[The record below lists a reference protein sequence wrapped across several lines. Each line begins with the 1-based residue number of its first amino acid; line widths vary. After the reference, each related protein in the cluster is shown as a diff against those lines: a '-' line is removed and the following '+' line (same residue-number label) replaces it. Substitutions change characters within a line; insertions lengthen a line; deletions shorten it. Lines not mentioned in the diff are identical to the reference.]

1 MSTTGII
8 VTVVVVIAIA
18 LIVAATWGWGS
29 CDAVDCDTG
38 SARSTTER
46 LSSPI
51 DPRPSTRCAPAS
63 NGTTSSTSHRSA
75 RRISARYSQEW
86 TRLQAAFV
94 EAPSGCDQ
102 RRRCTA

>member
-8 VTVVVVIAIA
+8 VPVVVVIVIA

-46 LSSPI
+46 L
-51 DPRPSTRCAPAS
+51 
-63 NGTTSSTSHRSA
+63 RSA
-75 RRISARYSQEW
+75 QSIRGRAQGARPRATARRA
-86 TRLQAAFV
+86 
-94 EAPSGCDQ
+94 
-102 RRRCTA
+102 